1 MLSEVVTLA
10 AISTNLPPAPERLI
24 HRDNLLQFVENA
36 VAAERQLI
44 ILQGEEGSGK
54 TTLLSEFV
62 RSHPN
67 QAFSIFVSGADR
79 LSYHPDTVLL
89 QLCSQLFWFVHETE
103 LSSDINIDES
113 LLARL
118 MVQAQ
123 TKSRQA
129 SQKLFFVIDGVSEIP
144 PADSPFSRQLTAL
157 IPPGRPGT
165 CIIASS
171 SLDDKLPWQIDR
183 ISTQYQTIPGFSL
196 DESKQYFADL
206 TDDIDFVTRVQ
217 NSFRGLPGQLSAVPR
232 LLEDHELDVRKLV
245 TSSLE
250 TRLEHLFELGWQ
262 SVDTDDRKL
271 LLILGVL
278 AHDRRRY
285 TLDELCQ
292 ICLVDIEEV
301 RESISTLAFL
311 EVNPGDQT
319 IRFVSDE
326 FQRFVE
332 SRLKELRDACL
343 NLIIEYLLRET
354 NRDSSI
360 TELPHY
366 LDRAGRFEDQLDSL
380 SSEHIS
386 RILEVSQSIAP
397 VRAIL
402 DLGARAAR
410 RLDR

>member
-1 MLSEVVTLA
+1 
-10 AISTNLPPAPERLI
+10 
-24 HRDNLLQFVENA
+24 
-36 VAAERQLI
+36 
-44 ILQGEEGSGK
+44 
-54 TTLLSEFV
+54 
-62 RSHPN
+62 
-67 QAFSIFVSGADR
+67 
-79 LSYHPDTVLL
+79 
-89 QLCSQLFWFVHETE
+89 
-103 LSSDINIDES
+103 
-113 LLARL
+113 
-118 MVQAQ
+118 
-123 TKSRQA
+123 
-129 SQKLFFVIDGVSEIP
+129 
-144 PADSPFSRQLTAL
+144 
-157 IPPGRPGT
+157 
-165 CIIASS
+165 
-171 SLDDKLPWQIDR
+171 
-183 ISTQYQTIPGFSL
+183 
-196 DESKQYFADL
+196 
-206 TDDIDFVTRVQ
+206 
-217 NSFRGLPGQLSAVPR
+217 
-232 LLEDHELDVRKLV
+232 V

-326 FQRFVE
+326 LQRFVE